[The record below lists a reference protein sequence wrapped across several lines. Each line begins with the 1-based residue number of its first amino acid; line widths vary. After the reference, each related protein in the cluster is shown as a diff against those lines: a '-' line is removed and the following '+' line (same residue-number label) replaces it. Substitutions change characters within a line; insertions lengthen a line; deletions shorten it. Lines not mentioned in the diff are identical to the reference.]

1 MKGQPKG
8 LIAAALANMGE
19 RFGFY
24 IMMAILTLFISAKF
38 GLNETTAGYIYSGFY
53 ASIYLLALVGGII
66 ADKTRNYKGTIMWGL
81 VVMSLGYLII
91 AIPTPTPV
99 SSLPLY
105 LTLTCVGLL
114 VIAFG
119 NGLFKGNL
127 QALVGQMYDNKEFSA
142 KRESGFQIFY
152 MFINIGGFF
161 APFVAIGVRNW
172 WLKVNNFDY
181 NAKLP
186 ELCHEYLAK
195 GEHMAGEG
203 LANLTSYANSAY
215 LDGTPVSAAGLH
227 DFCNGYLDVFN
238 RGFHYAFI
246 AAIVMML
253 VSLVI
258 YLSNKRRFPDP
269 SKKAAAGGVKASAEE
284 ITMSAQEI
292 RQRIYALFAVFGV
305 VIFFWVS
312 FHQNGYSLT
321 YFARDYVNLDVININ
336 LGFTT
341 IKGAEIFQS
350 VNPFFV
356 VTLTPLIM
364 WFFGWLRK
372 RNIEVSTPMKIAIGM
387 GIAATAYLF
396 LMFFSFALP
405 DKAALA
411 GMKADQVQSI
421 LVTPWVMVGLYFILT
436 VAELFISPL
445 GLAFVSKV
453 APPHMQGLMQGFWLA
468 ATAVGNALL
477 FVGGWLYMHT
487 PMWATWCVFV
497 AACGMSMLVMLS
509 MVRWLE
515 RRERGRGCPVRL
527 SMVCVP
533 CCARDPAGMS
543 CCACPGTRSALP
555 PPGLSRPVCVPA
567 VFQALL
573 GILSLSARTE
583 AGHLAHCSSLLLCS
597 PFGVL
602 FADETEENRK
612 LFWFHKFSFYICL
625 RIRNI

>member
-38 GLNETTAGYIYSGFY
+38 GLDEATAGYIYSGFY

-66 ADKTRNYKGTIMWGL
+66 ADKTKNYKATIMWGL
-81 VVMSLGYLII
+81 IVMSVGYLLI

-99 SSLPLY
+99 PNLGLY
-105 LTLTCVGLL
+105 LTLTCLGLL

-127 QALVGQMYDNKEFSA
+127 QALVGQMYDNAEFGP

-186 ELCHEYLAK
+186 ALCHEYLAK
-195 GEHMAGEG
+195 GADMVGEG
-203 LANLTSYANSAY
+203 LANLNSYASAAH
-215 LDGTPVSAAGLH
+215 LDGTPVSDLGA
-227 DFCNGYLDVFN
+227 FCNTYLDVFN

-246 AAIVMML
+246 APIVMML
-253 VSLVI
+253 ISLAI
-258 YLSNKRRFPDP
+258 YMANRKQFPDP
-269 SKKAAAGGVKASAEE
+269 SKKAAPGAKASAEE
-284 ITMSAQEI
+284 IKMSAQEI

-321 YFARDYVNLDVININ
+321 YFARDYVNLDVINID

-356 VTLTPLIM
+356 VFLTPIIM

-372 RNIEVSTPMKIAIGM
+372 RSIEVSTPMKIAIGM
-387 GIAATAYLF
+387 GIAAAAYVF
-396 LMFFSFALP
+396 LMLFSLALP
-405 DKAALA
+405 TKTELA
-411 GMKADQVQSI
+411 GMRAEEVQSI

-477 FVGGWLYMHT
+477 FVGGWLYLHT
-487 PMWATWCVFV
+487 PMWATWAVFV
-497 AACGMSMLVMLS
+497 AACGLSMLVMLS

-515 RRERGRGCPVRL
+515 RV
-527 SMVCVP
+527 
-533 CCARDPAGMS
+533 
-543 CCACPGTRSALP
+543 T
-555 PPGLSRPVCVPA
+555 
-567 VFQALL
+567 
-573 GILSLSARTE
+573 
-583 AGHLAHCSSLLLCS
+583 
-597 PFGVL
+597 
-602 FADETEENRK
+602 K
-612 LFWFHKFSFYICL
+612 
-625 RIRNI
+625 

>member
-387 GIAATAYLF
+387 GIAKIN
-396 LMFFSFALP
+396 ALTTE
-405 DKAALA
+405 D
-411 GMKADQVQSI
+411 DSV
-421 LVTPWVMVGLYFILT
+421 LVTIITDGEENCSEEYDLKMIKNLIEKLKKQNWTFTFIGTDDLD
-436 VAELFISPL
+436 VENIA
-445 GLAFVSKV
+445 
-453 APPHMQGLMQGFWLA
+453 H
-468 ATAVGNALL
+468 
-477 FVGGWLYMHT
+477 
-487 PMWATWCVFV
+487 
-497 AACGMSMLVMLS
+497 GMGIDNHLQFSEDEAGTKAMFA
-509 MVRWLE
+509 RE
-515 RRERGRGCPVRL
+515 NRARERYNKCRAMDCK
-527 SMVCVP
+527 M
-533 CCARDPAGMS
+533 
-543 CCACPGTRSALP
+543 
-555 PPGLSRPVCVPA
+555 
-567 VFQALL
+567 
-573 GILSLSARTE
+573 E
-583 AGHLAHCSSLLLCS
+583 AGSY
-597 PFGVL
+597 F
-602 FADETEENRK
+602 EEK
-612 LFWFHKFSFYICL
+612 
-625 RIRNI
+625 

>member
-258 YLSNKRRFPDP
+258 YLSNKQRFPDP
-269 SKKAAAGGVKASAEE
+269 SKKAAAGGAKASAEE

-312 FHQNGYSLT
+312 FHQNGYSLS

-387 GIAATAYLF
+387 GIAAFAYV
-396 LMFFSFALP
+396 LMVFGSLGLPKLAEVQAQGGLSFAER
-405 DKAALA
+405 
-411 GMKADQVQSI
+411 
-421 LVTPWVMVGLYFILT
+421 VTPWLLVATYLILT
-436 VAELFISPL
+436 IAELFISPL
-445 GLAFVSKV
+445 GLSFVSKV
-453 APPHMQGLMQGFWLA
+453 APQKLQGLMQGCWLG
-468 ATAVGNALL
+468 ATALGNGLL
-477 FVGGWLYMHT
+477 FIGPILYKRISIS
-487 PMWATWCVFV
+487 ATWSIFV
-497 AACGMSMLVMLS
+497 IVCAISMFAMLA
-509 MVRWLE
+509 MVKWLE
-515 RRERGRGCPVRL
+515 RV
-527 SMVCVP
+527 
-533 CCARDPAGMS
+533 
-543 CCACPGTRSALP
+543 T
-555 PPGLSRPVCVPA
+555 
-567 VFQALL
+567 
-573 GILSLSARTE
+573 
-583 AGHLAHCSSLLLCS
+583 
-597 PFGVL
+597 
-602 FADETEENRK
+602 K
-612 LFWFHKFSFYICL
+612 
-625 RIRNI
+625 